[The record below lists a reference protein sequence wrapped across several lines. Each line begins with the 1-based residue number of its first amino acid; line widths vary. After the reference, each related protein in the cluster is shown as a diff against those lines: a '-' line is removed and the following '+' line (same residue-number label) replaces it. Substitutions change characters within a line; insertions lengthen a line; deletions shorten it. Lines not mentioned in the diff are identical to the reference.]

1 MPQPRRRSRA
11 KQYFAAAFR
20 EAGHAVAAYDQGV
33 MLMNVSIF
41 RTGPGVGKNVWND
54 ALRNVDF
61 DWIKTADSPALS
73 ERLAVILMAGPVA
86 QRYFLPAS
94 PKGDEH
100 RKRLEQTR
108 RLLDAAAG
116 GRERGKKRFER
127 MHRDLERFFRR
138 GEINEAVTELAKT
151 LLLKGTV
158 LGEDAVAIVAA
169 NAKDG
174 TRSRR
179 QRRAP

>member
-1 MPQPRRRSRA
+1 MPQPKRRSRA
-11 KQYFAAAFR
+11 KHYFAAAFR
-20 EAGHAVAAYDQGV
+20 EAGHAVAAYDRGV

-41 RTGPGVGKNVWND
+41 RNGPGAGKNVWND

-61 DWIKTADSPALS
+61 DWIKTADSPALA

-108 RLLDAAAG
+108 RLLNAAAG
-116 GRERGKKRFER
+116 GREQGKQRFER
-127 MHRDLERFFRR
+127 MRRDLERFFRR
-138 GEINEAVTELAKT
+138 GEINKAVTELAKT

-158 LGEDAVAIVAA
+158 LGDDALTIVTA
-169 NAKDG
+169 NAHDG
-174 TRSRR
+174 SRRRRSR
-179 QRRAP
+179 